1 MSESSHNPTFQPVS
15 GADAPLRTLLRVA
28 ADAVADALERDP
40 ATRAAVRQA
49 LLGLTREPAAAP
61 RVVEQPLAPAP
72 PTVRGPTVVRD
83 AEGDG
88 EPRPERRPAEAFD
101 AELVA
106 KRCRLKA
113 RAARWQHERESL
125 DREATLR
132 RDAEIIAEA
141 RAIPDGYLWMCR
153 ADLCRTRS
161 AEAMGTLAG
170 AFEAVAEAAELV
182 GRFDYAEGAALPDE
196 AAAQLLAEAQSML
209 HVAVARTRGGGGF
222 DGDQM
227 AAYIAARE
235 VGRQSRVFLR
245 HLALDDPA
253 DPAGHAELRGRI
265 ATAAASRHE
274 ADAGRRRFDN
284 LLGKLRYA
292 ANKLAEHD
300 GDVPGDHPHLPAL
313 AESVAGLLD
322 AGLPA
327 GDARL
332 AGPLA
337 PLLDRLTE
345 LPEDAA
351 FDPLDRALSA
361 AERAGQASAAAA

>member
-1 MSESSHNPTFQPVS
+1 MSESSHSSQFPPGS
-15 GADAPLRTLLRVA
+15 GAAAPLRTLLRVA

-49 LLGLTREPAAAP
+49 LVGLIQEPPAP

-72 PTVRGPTVVRD
+72 PAIRGPTVVRET
-83 AEGDG
+83 EGDV

-101 AELVA
+101 ADLVA

-113 RAARWQHERESL
+113 RAARWQHEREGL
-125 DREATLR
+125 DRETMIR

-153 ADLCRTRS
+153 ADLCRTRT
-161 AEAMGTLAG
+161 ADAMETLAG
-170 AFEAVAEAAELV
+170 AFEALAEAADLV
-182 GRFDYAEGAALPDE
+182 GRFEYADDADKPGEE
-196 AAAQLLAEAQSML
+196 AAQLLAEAQSML

-253 DPAGHAELRGRI
+253 DPAEHADLRRRV
-265 ATAAASRHE
+265 AEAAAAGHE
-274 ADAGRRRFDN
+274 ADAGRRRFEK

-292 ANKLAEHD
+292 AGKLAEHG

-361 AERAGQASAAAA
+361 AERAGKASAAAA